1 MTLRRATS
9 LLLLLV
15 PGVVLGAGAKA
26 YPSPESATEALLAA
40 ARTGDPTALA
50 GVLGSGAKS
59 MLASGDAVADHAA
72 VRHFVELADQGHMLL
87 APRRNTRTLVVGS
100 DPWPFPIPLVKAKAG
115 WTFDTQAGQAEILA
129 RRVGQNELDAI
140 QVCLGYVG
148 AQREY
153 LARNPEG
160 ASVPHYAD
168 RLMSTPGKRDGLYWP
183 AAAGEPESP
192 MGPAVSGAQ
201 REGYAPG
208 QGKPAPYHGY
218 RYRIL
223 TGQGPHAEGGARD
236 YREGGKLT
244 RGFGLV
250 AYPASYRKS
259 GVMAFLVNEAGVVF
273 QKDLGPKTGE
283 VAAALMRFD
292 PDATWKPVAP

>member
-1 MTLRRATS
+1 MTLRRATWLFFI
-9 LLLLLV
+9 LL
-15 PGVVLGAGAKA
+15 PGAVLGAGART
-26 YPSPESATEALLAA
+26 YPSPEVATDALLAA
-40 ARTGDPTALA
+40 ARSGDPVVLT

-59 MLASGDAVADHAA
+59 VLASGDSVADRAA
-72 VRHFVELADQGHMLL
+72 VRHFVELADQGHALL
-87 APRRNTRTLVVGS
+87 APRENTRTLVVGS
-100 DPWPFPIPLVKAKAG
+100 DPWPFPIPLVKGKAG
-115 WTFDTQAGQAEILA
+115 WAFDTEAGRAEILA
-129 RRVGQNELDAI
+129 RRIGQNELDAI

-168 RLMSTPGKRDGLYWP
+168 RLMSTPGKRDGLYWT

-192 MGPAVSGAQ
+192 MGPAVGGAR

-208 QGKPAPYHGY
+208 KRAPYHGY
-218 RYRIL
+218 LYKIL
-223 TGQGPHAEGGARD
+223 TGQGPHAEGGAVD
-236 YREGGKLT
+236 YRDGGKLT
-244 RGFGLV
+244 RGFALV

-259 GVMAFLVNEAGVVF
+259 GVMTFLVNEGGVLF

-283 VAAALMRFD
+283 VASKLTRFD
-292 PDATWKPVAP
+292 PDESWKPVVP